1 MLPHGPSREDL
12 VASPGEIPSH
22 AAGGGSARELPVQQV
37 VPIFGISVNL
47 HKLDEKFADVAFLQ
61 AVHTPVVIRVGQY
74 QAQGRVDVIADL
86 LLPPGDEALDDETA
100 LLMRREFIR
109 PASSLPSACGSRAR
123 SLLLVLVQGFEES
136 IRKLPESQ
144 GPRVIS
150 RPEWISDS
158 RVSC

>member
-1 MLPHGPSREDL
+1 MLAHGPSREDL

-47 HKLDEKFADVAFLQ
+47 HKLDEKFADVALLQ
-61 AVHTPVVIRVGQY
+61 AVDTPVVISVGQY

-86 LLPPGDEALDDETA
+86 FLPPSDEALDDETA
-100 LLMRREFIR
+100 LLVRRELIR
-109 PASSLPSACGSRAR
+109 PSSSLPSAGGGRAR
-123 SLLLVLVQGFEES
+123 LLVLVQGFEQS
-136 IRKLPESQ
+136 IRKLPERQ